1 MKDYS
6 INYCQHPCKV
16 FYLIYFNSGSISK
29 SFKKYSLEGFYLIHS
44 LFIGSRSK
52 HSKAIVRGFLGFIKE
67 IHNKEGKWMTL
78 ENWRKA
84 LETFLKD
91 WKGRDEVVGALGVG
105 VTLQDILP
113 NDLI

>member
-1 MKDYS
+1 
-6 INYCQHPCKV
+6 
-16 FYLIYFNSGSISK
+16 
-29 SFKKYSLEGFYLIHS
+29 
-44 LFIGSRSK
+44 
-52 HSKAIVRGFLGFIKE
+52 
-67 IHNKEGKWMTL
+67 MTL